1 MMNCYPSIN
10 PTITSI
16 HLSLPSGAEQIESLM
31 FSRFIILLSWFDI
44 LDALW
49 LYWTM
54 YCQSVLKYYPV
65 VRRLVRR
72 MFVVV
77 PLFLYVC
84 SLCMDFNQHV
94 CLFSNTTTLPSPG
107 FFRKTFNTIRITKQT
122 FCKFIISAVSWNM
135 ILYQDSAVLRN
146 N

>member
-31 FSRFIILLSWFDI
+31 FSRFIIMQSWFDI

-72 MFVVV
+72 MLL
-77 PLFLYVC
+77 LFLCSWMSAVC
-84 SLCMDFNQHV
+84 VWISINMRVYFPTQLHYLHQA
-94 CLFSNTTTLPSPG
+94 SSG
-107 FFRKTFNTIRITKQT
+107 RYSIRITKQT